1 MKKIMTV
8 AVLTATA
15 AANAHAGGIDRAGQ
29 NTDII
34 YKPGT
39 YGEVSFSSTMP
50 SVSGNDLP
58 LATAAGTFNSGASY
72 DSAAD
77 DFNSFGFGFKHDV
90 TERFSLAL
98 TGQEDFGSDI
108 AYGGDPRRTNLGGT
122 SAEANTYAL
131 ALIGR
136 FKLNENISFHAGVR
150 RDTAD
155 GTIRLSGLA
164 YGRASGYEV
173 RLSEDV
179 GYGYLIGGAYE
190 IPEIAFRVAVTNN
203 SKIRHDFGTAETLNG
218 QSLGSS
224 EATDVDTPHSVNID
238 LQTGIAENTLLFG
251 SIRWAEWSEFKI
263 EPQRFKALTGSGL
276 VSLDDSTTFE
286 VGLGHRFTD
295 SFSASASFIYE
306 DGGSDDLVS
315 PLAPTNGLM
324 AVTLGGAYRIGA
336 AELSG
341 GVRYNWLGDAKPET
355 GTPDT
360 ARASFANNNAVSV
373 GVKLGYYF

>member
-1 MKKIMTV
+1 MKKLATV
-8 AVLTATA
+8 AVLAATATSTA
-15 AANAHAGGIDRAGQ
+15 YAGGIDRVGQ
-29 NTDII
+29 KADII

-58 LATAAGTFNSGASY
+58 LATPRGTFNSGASY
-72 DSAAD
+72 DSVAD
-77 DFNSFGFGFKHDV
+77 DFNSFGFGFKHDISD
-90 TERFSLAL
+90 RFSVAF

-122 SAEANTYAL
+122 SANANTYAL

-136 FKLNENISFHAGVR
+136 FKLNENVSFHAGVR

-155 GTIRLSGLA
+155 GTITLGGLA
-164 YGRASGYEV
+164 YGRVSGYEV
-173 RLSEDV
+173 RLSENV

-190 IPEIAFRVAVTNN
+190 IPEIAFRVAVTYN
-203 SKIRHDFGTAETLNG
+203 SKIRHDFATTETLNG
-218 QSLGSS
+218 RSIGAS
-224 EATDVDTPHSVNID
+224 EATDVDTPQSVNID
-238 LQTGIAENTLLFG
+238 LQTGIAEDTLLFG

-263 EPQRFKALTGSGL
+263 APQRFEGLTGSGL
-276 VSLDDSTTFE
+276 VSLDDSTTFQ
-286 VGLGHRFTD
+286 VGLGRRFTEA
-295 SFSASASFIYE
+295 FSASASIIYE

-315 PLAPTNGLM
+315 PLAPTNGLT
-324 AVTLGGAYRIGA
+324 AVTLGGAYRVGN
-336 AELSG
+336 AEISG

-360 ARASFANNNAVSV
+360 ARADFSNNNAVSV
-373 GVKLGYYF
+373 GLKLGYYF